1 MALSIFV
8 HQYLFYRKG
17 LAFAIAFTCLIVI
30 NFTFYIV
37 TKSVASRMAMAHEGI
52 VESNI
57 HNIMSADESASFDN
71 WIRTTD
77 KTPPHGNY
85 TYEMVIDEINS
96 IYRREKEF

>member
-17 LAFAIAFTCLIVI
+17 LEFAIAFSCLLVI
-30 NFTFYIV
+30 NFTFYTV
-37 TKSVASRMAMAHEGI
+37 TKSVASRMVHEGI

-57 HNIMSADESASFDN
+57 HNIMSMDEPASFDN

-96 IYRREKEF
+96 IYRQ

>member
-17 LAFAIAFTCLIVI
+17 LEFAIAFTCLLVI
-30 NFTFYIV
+30 NFTFYTV
-37 TKSVASRMAMAHEGI
+37 TKSVASRMDHEGV
-52 VESNI
+52 VENNI
-57 HNIMSADESASFDN
+57 HNIMSVDESAANSFDN

>member
-17 LAFAIAFTCLIVI
+17 LAFAFTCLIVI